1 MSDSQVAERLAANVV
16 TSDNLAN
23 FNAQKLG
30 LAAEAPTEAVEN
42 TEPVVEAEEQSE
54 QPEASDEA
62 KATEERKQNPKLEK
76 RFSEITKQ
84 REQAREEA
92 RREREAREQLESRLR
107 ELEQR
112 IAPQQ
117 TEVQSV
123 DQEPQ
128 PSQFNDAFEY
138 AKALAEYSTEKALKE
153 RDRQEAERRANE
165 ERDKVL
171 QTWSQKIEAV
181 KSELPDFEEMV
192 QSADVAVPDYVRDA
206 IIESEV
212 GPKVLYHLAEN
223 PDYARQISQM
233 NPAKALRELGKL
245 EARFEVK
252 SEPAQSKAVV
262 TKSKAPNPISPIKAT
277 SSVTEVGIGSD
288 GQFHGTY
295 QQWREARK
303 AGKIR

>member
-277 SSVTEVGIGSD
+277 SNVTEVGIGSD

>member
-1 MSDSQVAERLAANVV
+1 MSEVQAVERVAANVV
-16 TSDNLAN
+16 TSDNLAE
-23 FNAQKLG
+23 FAAQKLG
-30 LAAEAPTEAVEN
+30 LAVDAPTEAVDN
-42 TEPVVEAEEQSE
+42 TEPVVEAEAQSE
-54 QPEASDEA
+54 PEDAGDEA

-84 REQAREEA
+84 REAAREEA
-92 RREREAREQLESRLR
+92 RREREAREQLEARLR
-107 ELEQR
+107 ELENR
-112 IAPQQ
+112 NAPQQ
-117 TEVQSV
+117 TQVQ
-123 DQEPQ
+123 DEEQEPQ

-138 AKALAEYSTEKALKE
+138 ARALAEYSAEKALKE
-153 RDRQEAERRANE
+153 RDRQEAQRKAE
-165 ERDKVL
+165 EQRNLVM
-171 QTWSQKIEAV
+171 QTWAQKVEAA

-206 IIESEV
+206 IIESDV
-212 GPKVLYHLAEN
+212 GAKVLYHLAEN
-223 PDYARQISQM
+223 PDYARKISEM

-252 SEPAQSKAVV
+252 DEPTQSKPVV
-262 TKSKAPNPISPIKAT
+262 SKSKAPDPIKPIKAT
-277 SSVTEVGIGSD
+277 SAATEVGVGSD